1 MSIGQMFWGESQLTL
16 KGQVSKWFDD
26 SRRVLNHKGRSLNL
40 GQTELKP
47 SGLLLA
53 FILPLCGWGGGTIT
67 CMRGA
72 GCHESLMSSEWLM
85 RTEWLMRYEYF
96 IRWSP
101 SSFDIDPMV
110 CMTIGGW
117 FNE

>member
-1 MSIGQMFWGESQLTL
+1 M
-16 KGQVSKWFDD
+16 V
-26 SRRVLNHKGRSLNL
+26 
-40 GQTELKP
+40 
-47 SGLLLA
+47 
-53 FILPLCGWGGGTIT
+53 GGGGYNNLYEG
-67 CMRGA
+67 GA